1 MELFINERVCRTH
14 RGEKLLWLMHLGQ
27 DVALQTCQPRLHPS
41 WGCIRGAMLPASP
54 QQKACSIQA
63 FRGDSPERHALGNN
77 FSPQNTEDT
86 FARDAFKTHISAQE
100 YNCALKFILV

>member
-14 RGEKLLWLMHLGQ
+14 RGEKLLWVDAFWAGCGTPNMPTQATAELGMHQ
-27 DVALQTCQPRLHPS
+27 RCNV
-41 WGCIRGAMLPASP
+41 PASP